1 MDTYFRENGWETDS
15 DHGQGGR
22 MVPLCLKKR
31 VTAMGRFQPQ
41 RWFDHII
48 TGMHAMGTALVFI
61 LMTVIVL
68 DVLGRAFLNHP
79 LTGGPELAKVT
90 LVALLFLGLSK
101 TQQQNRHI
109 RATFL
114 LGRVSFRTRAC
125 LNILAG
131 WLGIVVFSLLCVS
144 GWDLMIESWR
154 IWEYEGAGALR
165 VPIYPLR
172 TLIVLCG
179 ALMVIQ
185 LLRQMIGDFRRL
197 FGPRGG

>member
-1 MDTYFRENGWETDS
+1 MA
-15 DHGQGGR
+15 
-22 MVPLCLKKR
+22 L
-31 VTAMGRFQPQ
+31 FQPR
-41 RWFDHII
+41 RWFDHVI
-48 TGMHAMGTALVFI
+48 TGLHAIGTALVFI
-61 LMTVIVL
+61 LMAVIVL

-79 LTGGPELAKVT
+79 LTGAPELAKVT
-90 LVALLFLGLSK
+90 LVALLFFGVTK

-114 LGRVSFRTRAC
+114 LGRISSRARTG

-131 WLGIVVFSLLCVS
+131 CLGIIVFFLLCVS
-144 GWDLMIESWR
+144 GWGLMVESWR

-179 ALMVIQ
+179 AIMVIQ
-185 LLRQMIGDFRRL
+185 LVRQMIGDIRQL
-197 FGPRGG
+197 FGLR